1 MDKRCSDFSEITHA
15 PLVALSAAQAPRSLP
30 EATER
35 QDQIQD
41 QSRRRDDG
49 VQPSEFKAPERQIRS
64 PQRGDGN
71 QPSATK
77 LALPKFVERQ
87 AETRRRDD
95 FDEISQSESQA
106 QGPEPPQVRWNQRQ
120 PRKADRPPNKICVD
134 VRRVLSRS
142 NPNFISG
149 LTSRES
155 LLQTDQIQGP
165 MLKKS
170 SSHSDLEKFQQLQQV
185 FPDVSMDR
193 AKRLLAKGSIRTAMN
208 VLAEESF
215 EVKHDSLTPSRS
227 ITTFSIP
234 EEQEKNDYRHP
245 AYLDPSKDRFP
256 SAKDS
261 LGSPSDCSVDN
272 KSANLFTTMAEFEK
286 DVGGEKDVARLEQV
300 LSVFP
305 LADEA
310 RSMYLL
316 RQNSIS
322 TVLMMFASET
332 CD

>member
-1 MDKRCSDFSEITHA
+1 
-15 PLVALSAAQAPRSLP
+15 
-30 EATER
+30 
-35 QDQIQD
+35 
-41 QSRRRDDG
+41 
-49 VQPSEFKAPERQIRS
+49 
-64 PQRGDGN
+64 
-71 QPSATK
+71 
-77 LALPKFVERQ
+77 
-87 AETRRRDD
+87 
-95 FDEISQSESQA
+95 
-106 QGPEPPQVRWNQRQ
+106 
-120 PRKADRPPNKICVD
+120 
-134 VRRVLSRS
+134 
-142 NPNFISG
+142 
-149 LTSRES
+149 
-155 LLQTDQIQGP
+155 
-165 MLKKS
+165 
-170 SSHSDLEKFQQLQQV
+170 
-185 FPDVSMDR
+185 MDR
-193 AKRLLAKGSIRTAMN
+193 AKALMRRRSIRTAMN

-215 EVKHDSLTPSRS
+215 VVKKDLLTSSRS

-310 RSMYLL
+310 RSKYLL